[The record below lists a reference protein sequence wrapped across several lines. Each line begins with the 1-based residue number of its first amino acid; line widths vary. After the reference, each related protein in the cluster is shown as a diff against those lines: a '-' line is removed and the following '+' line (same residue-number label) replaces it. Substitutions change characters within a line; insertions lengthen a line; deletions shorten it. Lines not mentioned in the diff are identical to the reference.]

1 MRSPRG
7 ALSSRQEAIMQNQ
20 DTHDR
25 IFEAATGLGLVAGAA
40 TLTALLHRLF
50 VAAAALFEAAQSSG
64 RLF

>member
-1 MRSPRG
+1 
-7 ALSSRQEAIMQNQ
+7 MQNQ